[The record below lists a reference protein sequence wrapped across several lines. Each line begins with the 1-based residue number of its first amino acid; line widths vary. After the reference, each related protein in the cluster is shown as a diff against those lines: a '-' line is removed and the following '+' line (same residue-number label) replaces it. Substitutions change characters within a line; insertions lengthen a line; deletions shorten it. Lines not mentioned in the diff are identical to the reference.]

1 MCIIIHKRRGKTI
14 IDPEILNASRC
25 INKDGFGIVYLD
37 NGEMIKTMDYEYAD
51 ELVKAS
57 RPFVAHYRYTTRGK
71 TCEDNC
77 HPFPFG
83 GVGVGESDS
92 WLFAN
97 GTVADLGNKTKT
109 DSQVVAEYLDVIPEE
124 HWSKV
129 LSMTDVRFATVR
141 PADPKASVAMKV
153 QRYGN
158 WHQHGGVWYSK
169 KNVLPGS
176 SEFNRHNRPYSC
188 YSGSYYSGPS
198 TTYRKPSYSKP
209 SSKPT
214 SSKPSSKPK
223 KGITTT
229 PPPSSSGWTKTDKG
243 WRKSY
248 DYASGSKQDSYKGKS
263 PDKDESPKEYHD
275 RYFADNDPYT
285 GHVYGTPP
293 TPPSSSKSPTQRIAS
308 KRAARSARE
317 FKEMDDD
324 AHFDINHPWAGNNIV
339 GVYGTLKRGHGNHHL
354 INADESKPNQL
365 KSDYLGYGLTKDS
378 LRMTIKGVPYLHS
391 GHNTTDGTRIL
402 LELYEVHSPKARVAL
417 DQLEGH
423 PHHYRRRMTQ
433 VELSDGTFIPVW
445 VYMIDEEPSN
455 GEEIYYYYP
464 RSSEG
469 QRAEYLCA
477 YSKWGKFDKD
487 SKITISPTNAEIAY
501 AIAWSDKPYTLS
513 DVSASEVI
521 ADTQGG
527 LDAEEAVVREIEEER
542 MLNEELKEYEIIEYD
557 PSFQQYA
564 NDGFYLEVEDDEEE
578 GILDDAI
585 EAAAVEIEQEQAG
598 ELPPLAD
605 RLRLKFLRS

>member
-51 ELVKAS
+51 ELVQAS

-77 HPFPFG
+77 HPFPFESG
-83 GVGVGESDS
+83 GESDS

-124 HWSKV
+124 YWSKV

-176 SEFNRHNRPYSC
+176 AEFNRHNSPYSC
-188 YSGSYYSGPS
+188 YAGSYYSGPS

-209 SSKPT
+209 SN
-214 SSKPSSKPK
+214 KPK

-229 PPPSSSGWTKTDKG
+229 PSPSSSGWTRTDKG

-248 DYASGSKQDSYKGKS
+248 NYATESKQDSCKGKPS
-263 PDKDESPKEYHD
+263 HKDESPKDYHD
-275 RYFADNDPYT
+275 SYSYDQDPYT
-285 GHVYGTPP
+285 GHVYGA
-293 TPPSSSKSPTQRIAS
+293 PPSMGKSPTQRIADD
-308 KRAARSARE
+308 RDARGART

-324 AHFDINHPWAGNNIV
+324 RHFDINHPWADNNIV
-339 GVYGTLKRGHGNHHL
+339 GVYGTLKRGHGNHHT
-354 INADESKPNQL
+354 INADGGKLNQL

-391 GHNTTDGTRIL
+391 GHNTTDGNRIL

-423 PHHYRRRMTQ
+423 PHHYRRRLTQ
-433 VELSDGTFIPVW
+433 VELSDNTFVPVW

-455 GEEIYYYYP
+455 GDEIYYYYP
-464 RSSEG
+464 RPSEG
-469 QRAEYLCA
+469 QRSAYLSA
-477 YSKWGKFDKD
+477 YANWGKFEKD
-487 SKITISPTNAEIAY
+487 AKIEISPVNAEIAY
-501 AIAWSDKPYTLS
+501 ALAWSEKPDTQS
-513 DVSASEVI
+513 DVSTSGVI
-521 ADTQGG
+521 DNVQEGFDTKVADTE
-527 LDAEEAVVREIEEER
+527 AEEEIVRRAEEER
-542 MLNEELKEYEIIEYD
+542 VLDEELKEYEVIEYD
-557 PSFQQYA
+557 PSFQQVL
-564 NDGFYLEVEDDEEE
+564 DDEFYLKVEDEEDEE

-585 EAAAVEIEQEQAG
+585 EAAAVEIEQEQAEE
-598 ELPPLAD
+598 ELPPLAE

>member
-25 INKDGFGIVYLD
+25 INRDGFGIVYLD

-77 HPFPFG
+77 HPFPFKG
-83 GVGVGESDS
+83 GGDESDS

-141 PADPKASVAMKV
+141 PADPKASVAMRV

-158 WHQHGGVWYSK
+158 WHQHSGVWYSK

-176 SEFNRHNRPYSC
+176 PEFNRHNSPYSC
-188 YSGSYYSGPS
+188 YSGSYYSGPP

-209 SSKPT
+209 SYSKPNRKPSSKPV

-229 PPPSSSGWTKTDKG
+229 PPPSSSGWTRTN
-243 WRKSY
+243 
-248 DYASGSKQDSYKGKS
+248 
-263 PDKDESPKEYHD
+263 
-275 RYFADNDPYT
+275 ND
-285 GHVYGTPP
+285 
-293 TPPSSSKSPTQRIAS
+293 SPTQRIAND
-308 KRAARSARE
+308 RALRSAVG

-354 INADESKPNQL
+354 INADENTPNQL
-365 KSDYLGYGLTKDS
+365 NSDYLGYGLTKDS

-391 GHNTTDGTRIL
+391 GHDTTDGTRIL
-402 LELYEVHSPKARVAL
+402 LELYEVHSPKARLAL
-417 DQLEGH
+417 DRLEGH
-423 PHHYRRRMTQ
+423 PHHYRRRLTQ
-433 VELSDGTFIPVW
+433 VELSDGTFVPVW
-445 VYMIDEEPSN
+445 VYMIDQEPCN

-469 QRAEYLCA
+469 QRAEYLYA
-477 YSKWGKFDKD
+477 YSKWGKFEKD

-501 AIAWSDKPYTLS
+501 AIAWSDKPYSQS
-513 DVSASEVI
+513 DISASEVI
-521 ADTQGG
+521 ANTQEG
-527 LDAEEAVVREIEEER
+527 LDVEETVVSEIEEER
-542 MLNEELKEYEIIEYD
+542 MLNEELREYEIIEYD
-557 PSFQQYA
+557 SSFQQYA
-564 NDGFYLEVEDDEEE
+564 DDGFYLEVVDDEEE
-578 GILDDAI
+578 GILDEAI
-585 EAAAVEIEQEQAG
+585 EDAAIEIEQEQAEEG
-598 ELPPLAD
+598 LPPLAE